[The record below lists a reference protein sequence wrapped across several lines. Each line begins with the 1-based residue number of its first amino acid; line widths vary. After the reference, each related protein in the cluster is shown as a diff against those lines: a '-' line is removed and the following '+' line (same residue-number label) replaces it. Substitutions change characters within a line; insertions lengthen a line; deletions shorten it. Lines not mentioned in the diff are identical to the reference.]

1 MQFDLI
7 TLMPDMFKAL
17 NFGVIGQALE
27 KKLLAYHCYNPRDFT
42 TAKHGQV
49 DDRPYGGGPGMVLQY
64 QPLRDT
70 LASIERFPKHKVIYL
85 GPEGRTFDHALSMQ
99 ASQLDQ
105 LIFVCGRYEGI
116 DQRFIDHHADE
127 IWSMGDFVL
136 SGGEMAALCMI
147 DSIARHIQGVLGHEQ
162 SAEQDSFYHGL
173 LDHPHYTRP
182 EEIDGHIV
190 PNVLL
195 SGDHSAIETWRMQQA
210 IGKTWQMRQDLV
222 KRHTLNEKQQKL
234 LHDFLN
240 KTQGTQ
246 DLLK

>member
-64 QPLRDT
+64 QPLRDA
-70 LASIERFPKHKVIYL
+70 LA
-85 GPEGRTFDHALSMQ
+85 MQ

-234 LHDFLN
+234 D
-240 KTQGTQ
+240 
-246 DLLK
+246 